1 MYLVTGA
8 DGFLGKHL
16 CEYFEKHKIDY
27 RASVR
32 KKHKDPQF
40 ETGDLNTFSNWD
52 SLFRNV
58 DCIIHAAAKAHDMSQ
73 SPDLKNIYDRVNFR
87 LTIKLAEEAKKQG
100 VKRFIFISTIK
111 VNGEYTDKRPFTP
124 DDSPNPSDD
133 YGISKH
139 KAEIDLLKLH
149 ENHKFE
155 VVILR
160 PCLIY
165 GKGVKANFKNLAELV
180 QRGWPLPLASL
191 NNKRS
196 FVSVDNLIDLIIV
209 CATHPNAAGQVFL
222 VSDDHDLSLPELISS
237 IAFALDKKIIIFPF
251 PIIIFKIIF
260 AIFGRSNFSQRL
272 FGSLQVDISKT
283 NKLLNWSP
291 KYSTTETLKK
301 SF

>member
-1 MYLVTGA
+1 
-8 DGFLGKHL
+8 
-16 CEYFEKHKIDY
+16 
-27 RASVR
+27 
-32 KKHKDPQF
+32 
-40 ETGDLNTFSNWD
+40 
-52 SLFRNV
+52 
-58 DCIIHAAAKAHDMSQ
+58 
-73 SPDLKNIYDRVNFR
+73 
-87 LTIKLAEEAKKQG
+87 
-100 VKRFIFISTIK
+100 
-111 VNGEYTDKRPFTP
+111 
-124 DDSPNPSDD
+124 
-133 YGISKH
+133 
-139 KAEIDLLKLH
+139 
-149 ENHKFE
+149 
-155 VVILR
+155 
-160 PCLIY
+160 LIY